1 MYFVLAETI
10 FKRHTHLHL
19 TNRFKLFKFAETL
32 LKVYSPLGHSRCR
45 GSCFFIILHQIL
57 RNLASHHLLTCEIRT
72 QSADLKTNEQTITNM
87 YICLDYFDVF
97 ISCLDSF
104 WRHPFIA
111 EDPLVSKSVLKKN
124 QSHLGWPES
133 EYIVK
138 KTLLVMFLVATWCLW
153 SWSKIILQ
161 ASLKAIL
168 EYPQSSCHS
177 NSIYKPSNV
186 WLWHLAVVL
195 PTGLHTATQ
204 ERTHGTC

>member
-1 MYFVLAETI
+1 M
-10 FKRHTHLHL
+10 
-19 TNRFKLFKFAETL
+19 
-32 LKVYSPLGHSRCR
+32 YSPVDHSRCR

-57 RNLASHHLLTCEIRT
+57 RNLASHHLLTSEIRS

-133 EYIVK
+133 EYIVTK
-138 KTLLVMFLVATWCLW
+138 HCWWCFWLP
-153 SWSKIILQ
+153 LDVFGLE

-168 EYPQSSCHS
+168 EYPQHSCHS

-195 PTGLHTATQ
+195 PTGLHTATL